1 MKNFISRI
9 GNRKSS
15 ISLLFVH
22 GGPGMDESYFRPFLE
37 PLGNQYEIIFYRQ
50 LRVPFKTDDGL
61 NELLRQLDDI
71 VNSLNN
77 SSIFLFGHSWGT
89 VLALSLIHI

>member
-1 MKNFISRI
+1 
-9 GNRKSS
+9 
-15 ISLLFVH
+15 
-22 GGPGMDESYFRPFLE
+22 MDESYFRPFLE

-77 SSIFLFGHSWGT
+77 SSGMEFKGFCENFTL
-89 VLALSLIHI
+89 LID